1 MSVPIRAIALV
12 FGQVVVVGAFVAASL
27 GGQPNQRGKDIG
39 EEVRERALQ
48 TRRDSP
54 LEAPLA
60 IIICFLPSA
69 HPESKLVIR
78 FKSRTDVRVESVRAS
93 VESSEAIRKLRGAGP
108 VDIAAAV
115 ALMRVNRRELKV
127 DPGLAKAWLTD
138 FHTIASPS
146 LAAIGKNAFDG
157 TLQLDGTLYQLRYTA
172 GEADITISVPGC
184 EIGTDCTHDFPLVQ
198 WMENVRKTV
207 EAMPDKAGK

>member
-27 GGQPNQRGKDIG
+27 GGQPNQRGKDIS

-115 ALMRVNRRELKV
+115 ALMRVNRRELSGPRV
-127 DPGLAKAWLTD
+127 GQ
-138 FHTIASPS
+138 S
-146 LAAIGKNAFDG
+146 LAHRFSHDCFALPRSNRQKRLRRDCAIGRHA
-157 TLQLDGTLYQLRYTA
+157 
-172 GEADITISVPGC
+172 VPAAVHG
-184 EIGTDCTHDFPLVQ
+184 G
-198 WMENVRKTV
+198 RS
-207 EAMPDKAGK
+207 